1 MVVMTRPVGN
11 LSINPASGYWGANFS
26 QESFSIPESFSS
38 AKDGFEQQTFLG
50 ASIRNFG
57 ISAGYGDSTSSLSVE
72 LINDEF
78 NKSDNTR
85 YGDPIGDDVYH
96 DGQFDRFS
104 PPPVGSPVFF
114 KFGQKK
120 ANINEA
126 YKSMYDSLYGT
137 NEAIG
142 SIGQFHLCFG
152 GILQSYVQN
161 RGPGGN
167 PLYSVQVVDPREILS
182 NVTLILNNY
191 AGTTFNN
198 ANMYNLYGFLEYN
211 PTQDLKTQLDEAYA
225 IKDIFRKIINP
236 DGSYRFLGYDLYAI
250 NPNIPL
256 DREQF
261 NITTTVDWT
270 SLPVK
275 FPMTGTGFSRRGPQ
289 GMPFYRIKQSFSALL
304 GLNGALP
311 QEYIDAGF
319 GGFVNFRGHNY
330 IVDLSGLKNVPNYY
344 FFDFDQINLLD
355 FCLEVCDI
363 TSSELFVSLL
373 PIIPHAA
380 CARFQSWNNSYG
392 SDPKKLISGIIRV
405 DSIDKSFKPQYGAI
419 KNYIDK
425 LRLSG
430 TPVENQ
436 DVGFELSNV
445 TTDKFIV
452 GAQEV
457 DMYYF
462 SNNNDRD
469 NLTVR
474 EVSAGYGSVDNAKQ
488 WRLKTALEQQILPY
502 YGLLGNRAVTIPKG
516 WGAYQQI
523 LLDSS
528 LLNAKGVG
536 NYYVATEIELRAALI
551 SYERWCEFLLSYN
564 DIYMESVELGDDV
577 EGSLISQQ
585 PSRFD
590 NDIVELSKNYA
601 VTVPRSVFDSE
612 DIRYGT
618 DGLPLSACNPPYG
631 YPLYYKRATRIGVQ
645 GAGLSNLYSRYNGI
659 ITSLAEINGAA
670 NSEQL
675 KTILGNVWDDLT
687 SSSVGDITQFERDLI
702 NRINILKQNIDLV
715 TKADVIGLIQ
725 EFEAGLES
733 SFKIMN
739 RLTKD
744 TKENSLKVYNF
755 IRAIAEECLG
765 KKFLVKIPKYVNVF
779 YNPTGITVDNNTL
792 KYTSGPFGFKPRATK
807 SIPPNYEFSSEF
819 LDQVKEARDSI
830 ETHMFTSYETVTQFK
845 GALNLNYNPITEQ
858 YEYNYLPEKQGGYT
872 NFDLLTNI
880 SQNKPVG
887 VLYGLIPQD
896 LTNFLLENS
905 RTCSYVRFDN
915 SQYLSFNGIDSNSF
929 TQQVVIGN
937 NFIPDLTNQLNN
949 VGEDSTTFTS
959 FQENDTNPPPPKSI
973 AFVKCDIDDKFYM
986 PPRVSISG
994 IGGENND
1001 GYNGLYNVTVHGTN
1015 VVDIGRA
1022 SRPRKLFTC
1031 DIPPSGGWI
1040 LSRRYFIS
1048 HYVPTSTASE
1058 NVAQDKF
1065 FEREIVNNKCI
1076 IKTKNENLDTNNV
1089 YALIT
1094 LPGRIVATKDARYRD
1109 SIFQTINTAVIKH
1122 ALTMDV
1128 VKIPEFSAPNFIG
1141 APPDVAIGEDVGAI
1155 AQATAAYNQA
1165 LEKSINFSL
1174 HNRIQF
1180 AAPSPIYP
1188 DLVVLPL
1195 MSKERCYGPW
1205 ISSLLDSQASVY
1217 QNIGGKIEFIKDE
1230 NLSPWN
1236 YQGYDLMNQAGIT
1249 QAQFAN
1255 SLLLQSERGGFVVPA
1270 APSGVSIGRA
1280 LANLGPLITN
1290 ISVDISDNGIRTTF
1304 KMDLYTSSF
1313 GKLQKQKQDAIAN
1326 ISRERQKLKDE
1337 RNTLIRK
1344 GLSKNQTNVN
1354 YNLIYN
1360 YIRNQSIYG
1369 NYYTNYQTNS
1379 PSMTQLVVSVD
1390 PNNNTFVNEQ
1400 NSTMFGSTSNSQ
1412 YNTLYSSSASV
1423 QSNDQLSD
1431 TINNLPNT
1439 IGTSN
1444 KYYNSAGISLSEMFV
1459 AFSKEPHPNMPYLVD
1474 NNLNSSQS
1482 LYDQISSKEI

>member
-1 MVVMTRPVGN
+1 
-11 LSINPASGYWGANFS
+11 
-26 QESFSIPESFSS
+26 
-38 AKDGFEQQTFLG
+38 
-50 ASIRNFG
+50 
-57 ISAGYGDSTSSLSVE
+57 
-72 LINDEF
+72 
-78 NKSDNTR
+78 
-85 YGDPIGDDVYH
+85 
-96 DGQFDRFS
+96 
-104 PPPVGSPVFF
+104 
-114 KFGQKK
+114 
-120 ANINEA
+120 
-126 YKSMYDSLYGT
+126 
-137 NEAIG
+137 
-142 SIGQFHLCFG
+142 
-152 GILQSYVQN
+152 
-161 RGPGGN
+161 
-167 PLYSVQVVDPREILS
+167 
-182 NVTLILNNY
+182 
-191 AGTTFNN
+191 
-198 ANMYNLYGFLEYN
+198 
-211 PTQDLKTQLDEAYA
+211 
-225 IKDIFRKIINP
+225 
-236 DGSYRFLGYDLYAI
+236 
-250 NPNIPL
+250 
-256 DREQF
+256 
-261 NITTTVDWT
+261 
-270 SLPVK
+270 
-275 FPMTGTGFSRRGPQ
+275 
-289 GMPFYRIKQSFSALL
+289 
-304 GLNGALP
+304 
-311 QEYIDAGF
+311 
-319 GGFVNFRGHNY
+319 
-330 IVDLSGLKNVPNYY
+330 
-344 FFDFDQINLLD
+344 
-355 FCLEVCDI
+355 
-363 TSSELFVSLL
+363 
-373 PIIPHAA
+373 
-380 CARFQSWNNSYG
+380 
-392 SDPKKLISGIIRV
+392 
-405 DSIDKSFKPQYGAI
+405 
-419 KNYIDK
+419 
-425 LRLSG
+425 
-430 TPVENQ
+430 
-436 DVGFELSNV
+436 
-445 TTDKFIV
+445 
-452 GAQEV
+452 
-457 DMYYF
+457 MYYF

-469 NLTVR
+469 NLKVR
-474 EVSAGYGSVDNAKQ
+474 EITSGQGELDRSRQ
-488 WRLKTALEQQILPY
+488 WRLNTALEQQILPY

-516 WGAYQQI
+516 WGSYQQI

-564 DIYMESVELGDDV
+564 DIYMESIEQNDEV
-577 EGSLISQQ
+577 EGAVLSQL
-585 PSRFD
+585 PSQF
-590 NDIVELSKNYA
+590 NGDIVQLSKNYA

-612 DIRYGT
+612 DLRYGT
-618 DGLPLSACNPPYG
+618 DGLPVSACNPPYG

-645 GAGLSNLYSRYNGI
+645 GAGLSDLYSRYNGI
-659 ITSLAEINGAA
+659 LTSLAEINGAA
-670 NSEQL
+670 NTEQL
-675 KTILGNVWDDLT
+675 KTVLGNIWDDLI
-687 SSSVGDITQFERDLI
+687 SSNIGDITQFEIDLI
-702 NRINILKQNIDLV
+702 NRINLLKQNIELV

-725 EFEAGLES
+725 DFEAGLES
-733 SFKIMN
+733 SFKVMN
-739 RLTKD
+739 RLAKD

-755 IRAIAEECLG
+755 VRAIAEECLG

-792 KYTSGPFGFKPRATK
+792 RYTGGPFGFKPRATK

-819 LDQVKEARDSI
+819 LNQVQEARGLVLG
-830 ETHMFTSYETVTQFK
+830 HMFNSYNIATQFK

-858 YEYNYLPEKQGGYT
+858 YEYNYVPEKQGGYT
-872 NFDLLTNI
+872 NFDLLANV

-887 VLYGLIPQD
+887 VLYGLVPQD

-905 RTCSYVRFDN
+905 RICPYVRFDN
-915 SQYLSFNGIDSNSF
+915 SQYLSFNGVDSSSF

-937 NFIPDLTNQLNN
+937 NFIPDLTNQLDN
-949 VGEDSTTFTS
+949 VGQDSTTFTS

-986 PPRVSISG
+986 PPRIPIG
-994 IGGENND
+994 IGGVDNT
-1001 GYNGLYNVTVHGTN
+1001 GYNGLYRVTVHGTS
-1015 VVDIGRA
+1015 VIDIGRA
-1022 SRPRKLFTC
+1022 SRPKKLFTC
-1031 DIPPSGGWI
+1031 DIPPTGGWT

-1048 HYVPTSTASE
+1048 HYVPSGVGSST
-1058 NVAQDKF
+1058 VAQDKF
-1065 FEREIVNNKCI
+1065 FEREIINSKNI

-1109 SIFQTINTAVIKH
+1109 SIFQTINTAVVKH

-1128 VKIPEFSAPNFIG
+1128 VKIPEFAVPNFIG
-1141 APPDVAIGEDVGAI
+1141 APPDVAIGGDVGAI

-1354 YNLIYN
+1354 YNLIYDR
-1360 YIRNQSIYG
+1360 IRNQTINSYSSSS
-1369 NYYTNYQTNS
+1369 NYQTNS
-1379 PSMTQLVVSVD
+1379 PSMTQVVVSVD
-1390 PNNNTFVNEQ
+1390 KNNDTFANEQ
-1400 NSTMFGSTSNSQ
+1400 SSSIFGNTSNIE

-1444 KYYNSAGISLSEMFV
+1444 KYYNSAGMSLSEMFV
-1459 AFSKEPHPNMPYLVD
+1459 GYSKEPHPNMPYVVD
-1474 NNLNSSQS
+1474 NNLNSSKS
-1482 LYDQISSKEI
+1482 LYNQIS